1 MGATVNECP
10 HGYLEGEWHRC
21 AFCKRTHPA
30 PEPRQALGM
39 ADWEREAK
47 RLIWT
52 LARNGE
58 RFTTEDITDKIGF
71 PDVTHRP
78 NGRNNRVGALI
89 SSVARDY
96 RIVTIDETK
105 ARNPQSN
112 GRTLKVWT
120 GREHR

>member
-1 MGATVNECP
+1 MFDECP
-10 HGYLEGEWHRC
+10 HGYDLEQLHRC
-21 AFCKRTHPA
+21 AFCKREIPTEA
-30 PEPRQALGM
+30 RQIRTLGA

-52 LARNGE
+52 LARNGD

-71 PDVTHRP
+71 PDQTHRP

-96 RIVTIDETK
+96 RLAQVDERK

-112 GRTLKVWT
+112 GRTIKVWQ
-120 GREHR
+120 GREHRK